1 MNLSS
6 GVNLSSLPPGH
17 EFARVDSRGRVFLA
31 ESRSVADDFDVFT
44 EFVCTESV
52 CTARLERTPVFF
64 TSTNEVETPQWER
77 KGRAM
82 HAMTTMMTTTRVSTT
97 VPATSK
103 GRRGRTPTRAVTPT
117 RMGEETVRVAVPDG
131 RGGSEDVLG
140 ALAGERIIFLGT
152 RIDENV
158 ALDAC
163 ARLLALEAEDP
174 NGEIK
179 VYINCVAGT
188 QYCVTAI
195 LDTLQ
200 YVSCPVKT
208 VALGCVAGPPVML
221 LAAGDKGNRYAMPSA
236 RIVLS
241 QPLGGLAGTSIEVK
255 IQAKELNRNAKA
267 QVGFIARFTGKD
279 ADELEA
285 MMARDTYMGVQ
296 EAIDF
301 GLIDHAL

>member
-1 MNLSS
+1 M
-6 GVNLSSLPPGH
+6 V
-17 EFARVDSRGRVFLA
+17 
-31 ESRSVADDFDVFT
+31 
-44 EFVCTESV
+44 
-52 CTARLERTPVFF
+52 
-64 TSTNEVETPQWER
+64 
-77 KGRAM
+77 RA
-82 HAMTTMMTTTRVSTT
+82 
-97 VPATSK
+97 
-103 GRRGRTPTRAVTPT
+103 RAVTSGP
-117 RMGEETVRVAVPDG
+117 ETVPVAVALGDG
-131 RGGSEDVLG
+131 RTADVFE
-140 ALAGERIIFLGT
+140 ALASERIVFLGQ

-174 NGEIK
+174 EGEIRIW
-179 VYINCVAGT
+179 VNCVAGT

-195 LDTLQ
+195 LDMME
-200 YVSCPVKT
+200 YVSCPIST

-221 LAAGDKGNRYAMPSA
+221 VAAGDKGKRYGTQSA
-236 RIVLS
+236 RMVLS

-267 QVGFIARFTGKD
+267 QVGFIARYTGKD

-301 GLIDHAL
+301 GLLDHAL

>member
-1 MNLSS
+1 
-6 GVNLSSLPPGH
+6 
-17 EFARVDSRGRVFLA
+17 
-31 ESRSVADDFDVFT
+31 
-44 EFVCTESV
+44 
-52 CTARLERTPVFF
+52 
-64 TSTNEVETPQWER
+64 
-77 KGRAM
+77 M

-131 RGGSEDVLG
+131 RGGAEDVLG

>member
-1 MNLSS
+1 M
-6 GVNLSSLPPGH
+6 V
-17 EFARVDSRGRVFLA
+17 
-31 ESRSVADDFDVFT
+31 
-44 EFVCTESV
+44 
-52 CTARLERTPVFF
+52 
-64 TSTNEVETPQWER
+64 
-77 KGRAM
+77 RA
-82 HAMTTMMTTTRVSTT
+82 
-97 VPATSK
+97 
-103 GRRGRTPTRAVTPT
+103 RAVTSGP
-117 RMGEETVRVAVPDG
+117 ETVPVTVALGDG
-131 RGGSEDVLG
+131 RMADVFG
-140 ALAGERIIFLGT
+140 ALASERIVFLGQ

-174 NGEIK
+174 EGEIRIW
-179 VYINCVAGT
+179 VNCVAGT

-195 LDTLQ
+195 LDMME
-200 YVSCPVKT
+200 YVSCPIST

-221 LAAGDKGNRYAMPSA
+221 VAAGDKGKRYGTQSA
-236 RIVLS
+236 RMVLS

-267 QVGFIARFTGKD
+267 QVGFIARYTGKD

-301 GLIDHAL
+301 GLLDHAL

>member
-1 MNLSS
+1 MASS
-6 GVNLSSLPPGH
+6 TTRAASRPG
-17 EFARVDSRGRVFLA
+17 AI
-31 ESRSVADDFDVFT
+31 
-44 EFVCTESV
+44 
-52 CTARLERTPVFF
+52 TARRTR
-64 TSTNEVETPQWER
+64 E
-77 KGRAM
+77 
-82 HAMTTMMTTTRVSTT
+82 
-97 VPATSK
+97 
-103 GRRGRTPTRAVTPT
+103 GRRVVRARAVTSGP
-117 RMGEETVRVAVPDG
+117 ETVPVTVALGDG
-131 RGGSEDVLG
+131 RMADVFG
-140 ALAGERIIFLGT
+140 ALASERIVFLGQ

-174 NGEIK
+174 EGEIRIW
-179 VYINCVAGT
+179 VNCVAGT

-195 LDTLQ
+195 LDMME
-200 YVSCPVKT
+200 YVSCPIST

-221 LAAGDKGNRYAMPSA
+221 VAAGDKGKRYGTQSA
-236 RIVLS
+236 RMVLS

-267 QVGFIARFTGKD
+267 QVGFIARYTGKD

-301 GLIDHAL
+301 GLLDHAL

>member
-1 MNLSS
+1 MASS
-6 GVNLSSLPPGH
+6 TTRAASRPG
-17 EFARVDSRGRVFLA
+17 AI
-31 ESRSVADDFDVFT
+31 
-44 EFVCTESV
+44 
-52 CTARLERTPVFF
+52 TARRTREERRV
-64 TSTNEVETPQWER
+64 V
-77 KGRAM
+77 RA
-82 HAMTTMMTTTRVSTT
+82 
-97 VPATSK
+97 
-103 GRRGRTPTRAVTPT
+103 RAVTSGP
-117 RMGEETVRVAVPDG
+117 ETVPVAVALGDG
-131 RGGSEDVLG
+131 RMADVFG
-140 ALAGERIIFLGT
+140 ALASERIVFLGQ

-174 NGEIK
+174 EGEIRIW
-179 VYINCVAGT
+179 VNCVAGT

-195 LDTLQ
+195 LDMME
-200 YVSCPVKT
+200 YVSCPIST

-221 LAAGDKGNRYAMPSA
+221 VAAGDKGKRYGTQSA
-236 RIVLS
+236 RMVLS

-267 QVGFIARFTGKD
+267 QVGFIARYTGKD

-301 GLIDHAL
+301 GLLDHAL

>member
-1 MNLSS
+1 M
-6 GVNLSSLPPGH
+6 V
-17 EFARVDSRGRVFLA
+17 
-31 ESRSVADDFDVFT
+31 
-44 EFVCTESV
+44 
-52 CTARLERTPVFF
+52 
-64 TSTNEVETPQWER
+64 
-77 KGRAM
+77 RA
-82 HAMTTMMTTTRVSTT
+82 
-97 VPATSK
+97 
-103 GRRGRTPTRAVTPT
+103 RAVTSGP
-117 RMGEETVRVAVPDG
+117 ETVPVAVALGDG
-131 RGGSEDVLG
+131 RMADVFG
-140 ALAGERIIFLGT
+140 ALASERIVFLGQ

-174 NGEIK
+174 EGEIRIW
-179 VYINCVAGT
+179 VNCVAGT

-195 LDTLQ
+195 LDMME
-200 YVSCPVKT
+200 YVSCPIST

-221 LAAGDKGNRYAMPSA
+221 VAAGDKGKRYGTQSA
-236 RIVLS
+236 RMVLS

-267 QVGFIARFTGKD
+267 QVGFIARYTGKD

-301 GLIDHAL
+301 GLLDHAL

>member
-1 MNLSS
+1 M
-6 GVNLSSLPPGH
+6 
-17 EFARVDSRGRVFLA
+17 
-31 ESRSVADDFDVFT
+31 
-44 EFVCTESV
+44 
-52 CTARLERTPVFF
+52 
-64 TSTNEVETPQWER
+64 
-77 KGRAM
+77 RA
-82 HAMTTMMTTTRVSTT
+82 
-97 VPATSK
+97 
-103 GRRGRTPTRAVTPT
+103 RAVTSGP
-117 RMGEETVRVAVPDG
+117 ETVPVAVALGDG
-131 RGGSEDVLG
+131 RMADVFG
-140 ALAGERIIFLGT
+140 ALASERIVFLGQ

-174 NGEIK
+174 EGEIRIW
-179 VYINCVAGT
+179 VNCVAGT

-195 LDTLQ
+195 LDMME
-200 YVSCPVKT
+200 YVSCPIST

-221 LAAGDKGNRYAMPSA
+221 VAAGDKGKRYGTQSA
-236 RIVLS
+236 RMVLS

-267 QVGFIARFTGKD
+267 QVGFIARYTGKD

-301 GLIDHAL
+301 GLLDHAL